1 MSSEVKSVLDR
12 YPEYA
17 ATIGIEV
24 HVQLKT
30 ESKIFCSCPNKFGQT
45 PNTNICPVCTGHP
58 GVLPVLNKKAVDY
71 AIIAGLATN
80 STIASVCAF
89 ARKHY
94 MYPDLPKNYQ
104 ITQADDPICSAGYV
118 PIETAD
124 GAEKHVR
131 LVRIHMEEDA
141 GKNTHASTSHS
152 CVDLNRAGT
161 PLIEI
166 VSQPDINTPDEA
178 RMYLTRLRAIVQYL
192 GISDANMEEGS
203 FRADINIS
211 VKKKEAK
218 ELGTKVE
225 LKNLNSFRFIAN
237 AIEFEIERQI
247 ELLNEGK
254 RITQESRQWDN
265 KNNISIFMRS
275 KEEAQDYRY
284 FMEPDL
290 PELHIDAAWIERLR
304 ATLPE
309 LPQIKFRRLQ
319 DAYGLSSYEADII
332 TQDKAL
338 ADFFERATDLCKSP
352 KQVCNWMLR
361 DLLGYMKEHKLEL
374 ATIKMTPALL
384 AELVKALDQGVIN
397 SKVTQDIFI
406 EVMETGKSP
415 LAVIQ
420 AKGLQQVESLDI
432 LEPIVKAII
441 EKNADAVAKYKAG
454 NTKLFGFFVG
464 QAMKETQG
472 KANPKILN
480 NLVQKYLI

>member
-1 MSSEVKSVLDR
+1 MSSDVKRSLDR
-12 YPEYA
+12 YPDYA

-45 PNTNICPVCTGHP
+45 PNTNICPVCVGHP
-58 GVLPVLNKKAVDY
+58 GVLPVLNRKAVDY
-71 AIIAGLATN
+71 AIMAGLATN
-80 STIASVCAF
+80 SHIAKKCNF

-104 ITQADDPICSAGYV
+104 ITQADDPICCAGYV
-118 PIETAD
+118 PIEEAD
-124 GAEKHVR
+124 GSEKHVR
-131 LVRIHMEEDA
+131 LVRIHLEEDA

-166 VSQPDINTPDEA
+166 VSQPDMCTPEEA
-178 RMYLTRLRAIVQYL
+178 QMYLTRLHTIVRYL
-192 GISDANMEEGS
+192 GISDANMEEGA

-211 VKKKEAK
+211 VKKKDAT

-225 LKNLNSFRFIAN
+225 LKNINSFRFIDN

-247 ELLNEGK
+247 CLLNDGK
-254 RITQESRQWDN
+254 KIRQESRQWDN

-284 FMEPDL
+284 FTEPDL
-290 PELHIDAAWIERLR
+290 PELHIDQAWIESLR
-304 ATLPE
+304 ALLPE
-309 LPQIKFRRLQ
+309 LPHVKYKRLQ
-319 DAYGLSSYEADII
+319 IDYGLSPYEADII

-338 ADFFERATDLCKSP
+338 ADFFEQTTARCKSP
-352 KQVCNWMLR
+352 KQICNWILR
-361 DLLGYMKEHKLEL
+361 DLLGYIKEHKLEL
-374 ATIKMTPALL
+374 TTIKMTPTLL
-384 AELVKALDQGVIN
+384 AELVTSIDQGIIN
-397 SKVTQDIFI
+397 SKVAQDIFI
-406 EVMETGKSP
+406 EVMETGTSP
-415 LAVIQ
+415 LAVIKT
-420 AKGLQQVESLDI
+420 KGLQQVESLDI

-454 NTKLFGFFVG
+454 NIKLFGFFVG

-480 NLVQKYLI
+480 DLVQKYLA